1 MGVKKAVGSFFAG
14 LIMTIVLVVAVPIF
28 INNYVTGIVADAV
41 GESSFLFMTS
51 DVIVWLLVYG
61 ILFGFMFFLGAG
73 GILRKFGIFGIIG
86 LIAAYWLMGDV
97 TDAILPLLILCAVL
111 VVSWNFDLKRKKRK
125 ESDARS
131 NQD

>member
-1 MGVKKAVGSFFAG
+1 MGVKKAIGSFFAG
-14 LIMTIVLVVAVPIF
+14 LVMTIVLVVLVPII

-41 GESSFLFMTS
+41 GDNSFLFLTS
-51 DVIVWLLVYG
+51 DVLTWIIVYG
-61 ILFGFMFFLGAG
+61 ILFGFMLVLGAG
-73 GILRKFGIFGIIG
+73 GILRKFGVIGILG

-111 VVSWNFDLKRKKRK
+111 VVSWNRDLKKKRR
-125 ESDARS
+125 ESEDIN